1 MGRHETI
8 CERKRAKTL
17 VFRVSEGQRRG
28 VSPFRRLAAFRR
40 SWCFGASNE
49 KGQRRKKEGVTR
61 NHGFPSRIRGVTAK
75 AAGRLHFPASSRLF
89 SFRSSQNAKMTVL
102 DPSRRALPA
111 F

>member
-40 SWCFGASNE
+40 AWGFGASNE
-49 KGQRRKKEGVTR
+49 KGQRRKKEGGTR
-61 NHGFPSRIRGVTAK
+61 NHGFPSRIWGGTAK
-75 AAGRLHFPASSRLF
+75 AAGPLHFPAASGLF
-89 SFRSSQNAKMTVL
+89 PFRPEQNAKMTG
-102 DPSRRALPA
+102 
-111 F
+111 